1 MSGPGIESRV
11 SFPWAARNRVLQE
24 LLQHRACRQKAWT
37 IPELEALRHLVCI
50 RSLIMLIEECSPNWS
65 FVTSA
70 CARGGRML
78 QHLLSPVA
86 GGIRAK
92 ARPWEN
98 LADTLRARW
107 AGTILGRVARIVEP
121 STPYPATLGG
131 PHVQHIA
138 EVEKMMR
145 KPGELRPAR

>member
-1 MSGPGIESRV
+1 
-11 SFPWAARNRVLQE
+11 
-24 LLQHRACRQKAWT
+24 
-37 IPELEALRHLVCI
+37 
-50 RSLIMLIEECSPNWS
+50 MLIEECSPNWS

-86 GGIRAK
+86 GGI
-92 ARPWEN
+92 
-98 LADTLRARW
+98 
-107 AGTILGRVARIVEP
+107 TILGRVARIVEP

-145 KPGELRPAR
+145 KPGELRPAG

>member
-37 IPELEALRHLVCI
+37 IPEFEALRHLVCI
-50 RSLIMLIEECSPNWS
+50 RSVIMLIEECSPNWS

-92 ARPWEN
+92 ARPWED

-121 STPYPATLGG
+121 STPY
-131 PHVQHIA
+131 Q
-138 EVEKMMR
+138 
-145 KPGELRPAR
+145 LRIRQPWEDHMSSTSLKSRR